1 LNNRSLLSIISS
13 FCFGVTFGVFFT
25 IIVIREAFPLRE
37 HYIALSVCSV
47 LAVIITLVLIVWYF
61 RVLSA
66 SRRAFGEKGGG
77 IINTILSFL
86 LVSIIL
92 IFILIVGIFYAAIA

>member
-1 LNNRSLLSIISS
+1 MNNKSLMSTIFS
-13 FCFGVTFGVFFT
+13 FCFGAAFGTFFT

-37 HYIALSVCSV
+37 HYIALAACSI
-47 LAVIITLVLIVWYF
+47 LAVIISSVLIFWYF
-61 RVLSA
+61 RVINA
-66 SRRAFGEKGGG
+66 SRKAFGERGGG

-92 IFILIVGIFYAAIA
+92 IFVLVVGIFYAAIA